1 MNLEQIQEMWEK
13 DSKIDPDNL
22 HDESLKIPQ
31 LHSKYYTLYNTITL
45 LRERAR
51 EQYAKVRLERYNY
64 YTGKAT
70 AEVYAEEP
78 FPYKVRE
85 KDAIQRHLEADDKM
99 NKIDMKIKYY
109 DVMLKFLEEI
119 IRAVSNRTYQI
130 KNAIEWNKFQA
141 GYESRLVRY
150 YRRIMK
156 SFKQLQEILGGVPND
171 GYFGHP
177 RLKIENPFSPPKE
190 KTKKTN
196 GGKGLTNK
204 LGNRATEIEDMI
216 KNMR

>member
-51 EQYAKVRLERYNY
+51 EQYNKVRLERYNY

-85 KDAIQRHLEADDKM
+85 KDAIQRHLDADDKM
-99 NKIDMKIKYY
+99 NKVDMKIKYY
-109 DVMLKFLEEI
+109 DIMLKFLEEI
-119 IRAVSNRTYQI
+119 IRNISGRTYQI

-141 GYESRLVRY
+141 G
-150 YRRIMK
+150 
-156 SFKQLQEILGGVPND
+156 FN
-171 GYFGHP
+171 
-177 RLKIENPFSPPKE
+177 
-190 KTKKTN
+190 
-196 GGKGLTNK
+196 
-204 LGNRATEIEDMI
+204 
-216 KNMR
+216 

>member
-1 MNLEQIQEMWEK
+1 MNLEQNQEMWEK

-51 EQYAKVRLERYNY
+51 EQYNKVRLERYNY

-85 KDAIQRHLEADDKM
+85 KDAIQRHLDADDKM

-109 DVMLKFLEEI
+109 DIMLKFLEEV

-141 GYESRLVRY
+141 GY
-150 YRRIMK
+150 
-156 SFKQLQEILGGVPND
+156 N
-171 GYFGHP
+171 
-177 RLKIENPFSPPKE
+177 
-190 KTKKTN
+190 
-196 GGKGLTNK
+196 
-204 LGNRATEIEDMI
+204 
-216 KNMR
+216 

>member
-45 LRERAR
+45 LREKAR
-51 EQYAKVRLERYNY
+51 EQYSKVRLERYNY

-99 NKIDMKIKYY
+99 NKVDMKIKYY
-109 DVMLKFLEEI
+109 DTMLKFLEEI

-141 GYESRLVRY
+141 G
-150 YRRIMK
+150 
-156 SFKQLQEILGGVPND
+156 FN
-171 GYFGHP
+171 
-177 RLKIENPFSPPKE
+177 
-190 KTKKTN
+190 
-196 GGKGLTNK
+196 
-204 LGNRATEIEDMI
+204 
-216 KNMR
+216 

>member
-1 MNLEQIQEMWEK
+1 MNLEKIQEMWEK
-13 DSKIDPDNL
+13 DSRIDPDNL

-45 LRERAR
+45 LREKAR
-51 EQYAKVRLERYNY
+51 ESYAKVRLERYNY

-70 AEVYAEEP
+70 AEVYVEEP

-85 KDAIQRHLEADDKM
+85 KDAIQRHLDADDKM

-119 IRAVSNRTYQI
+119 IRTVSNRTYQI

-141 GYESRLVRY
+141 G
-150 YRRIMK
+150 
-156 SFKQLQEILGGVPND
+156 
-171 GYFGHP
+171 FG
-177 RLKIENPFSPPKE
+177 
-190 KTKKTN
+190 
-196 GGKGLTNK
+196 
-204 LGNRATEIEDMI
+204 
-216 KNMR
+216 

>member
-1 MNLEQIQEMWEK
+1 MNLEQIQEMWER

-45 LRERAR
+45 LREKAR
-51 EQYAKVRLERYNY
+51 ESYAKVKLERYNY

-119 IRAVSNRTYQI
+119 IRNVSGRTYQI

-141 GYESRLVRY
+141 GY
-150 YRRIMK
+150 
-156 SFKQLQEILGGVPND
+156 N
-171 GYFGHP
+171 
-177 RLKIENPFSPPKE
+177 
-190 KTKKTN
+190 
-196 GGKGLTNK
+196 
-204 LGNRATEIEDMI
+204 
-216 KNMR
+216 

>member
-51 EQYAKVRLERYNY
+51 EQYNKVRLERYNY

-85 KDAIQRHLEADDKM
+85 KDAIQRHLAADDKM
-99 NKIDMKIKYY
+99 NKVDMKIKYY
-109 DVMLKFLEEI
+109 DIMLKFLEEI
-119 IRAVSNRTYQI
+119 IRNISGRTYQI

-141 GYESRLVRY
+141 GY
-150 YRRIMK
+150 
-156 SFKQLQEILGGVPND
+156 N
-171 GYFGHP
+171 
-177 RLKIENPFSPPKE
+177 
-190 KTKKTN
+190 
-196 GGKGLTNK
+196 
-204 LGNRATEIEDMI
+204 
-216 KNMR
+216 

>member
-1 MNLEQIQEMWEK
+1 MDLEKIQAMWEK
-13 DSKIDPDNL
+13 DSHIDPDNL

-45 LRERAR
+45 LREKAR
-51 EQYAKVRLERYNY
+51 EQYNKVRLERYNY

-85 KDAIQRHLEADDKM
+85 KDAIQRHLDADDRM

-109 DVMLKFLEEI
+109 DTMLKFLEEI

-141 GYESRLVRY
+141 GY
-150 YRRIMK
+150 
-156 SFKQLQEILGGVPND
+156 N
-171 GYFGHP
+171 
-177 RLKIENPFSPPKE
+177 
-190 KTKKTN
+190 
-196 GGKGLTNK
+196 
-204 LGNRATEIEDMI
+204 
-216 KNMR
+216 

>member
-45 LRERAR
+45 MREKAR
-51 EQYAKVRLERYNY
+51 SQYSKVRLERYNY

-99 NKIDMKIKYY
+99 NKVDMKIKYY
-109 DVMLKFLEEI
+109 DIMLKFLEEI
-119 IRAVSNRTYQI
+119 IRNISGRTYQI

-141 GYESRLVRY
+141 GY
-150 YRRIMK
+150 
-156 SFKQLQEILGGVPND
+156 N
-171 GYFGHP
+171 
-177 RLKIENPFSPPKE
+177 
-190 KTKKTN
+190 
-196 GGKGLTNK
+196 
-204 LGNRATEIEDMI
+204 
-216 KNMR
+216 

>member
-31 LHSKYYTLYNTITL
+31 LHSKYYTLYTTITL

-51 EQYAKVRLERYNY
+51 EQYNKVRLERYNY

-99 NKIDMKIKYY
+99 NKVDMKIKYY
-109 DVMLKFLEEI
+109 DIMLKFLEEV

-141 GYESRLVRY
+141 GY
-150 YRRIMK
+150 
-156 SFKQLQEILGGVPND
+156 N
-171 GYFGHP
+171 
-177 RLKIENPFSPPKE
+177 
-190 KTKKTN
+190 
-196 GGKGLTNK
+196 
-204 LGNRATEIEDMI
+204 
-216 KNMR
+216 

>member
-1 MNLEQIQEMWEK
+1 MDLEKIQAMWEK
-13 DSKIDPDNL
+13 DSHIDPDNL

-45 LRERAR
+45 LREKAR
-51 EQYAKVRLERYNY
+51 EQYSKVRLERYNY

-85 KDAIQRHLEADDKM
+85 KDAIQRHLDADDKM

-141 GYESRLVRY
+141 G
-150 YRRIMK
+150 
-156 SFKQLQEILGGVPND
+156 F
-171 GYFGHP
+171 
-177 RLKIENPFSPPKE
+177 
-190 KTKKTN
+190 
-196 GGKGLTNK
+196 
-204 LGNRATEIEDMI
+204 
-216 KNMR
+216 

>member
-51 EQYAKVRLERYNY
+51 EQYAKVRLERYKY

-99 NKIDMKIKYY
+99 NKVDMKIKYY
-109 DVMLKFLEEI
+109 DIMLKFLEEI
-119 IRAVSNRTYQI
+119 IRNISGRTYQI

-141 GYESRLVRY
+141 GY
-150 YRRIMK
+150 
-156 SFKQLQEILGGVPND
+156 N
-171 GYFGHP
+171 
-177 RLKIENPFSPPKE
+177 
-190 KTKKTN
+190 
-196 GGKGLTNK
+196 
-204 LGNRATEIEDMI
+204 
-216 KNMR
+216 

>member
-45 LRERAR
+45 LRERSR

-99 NKIDMKIKYY
+99 NKVDMKIKYY
-109 DVMLKFLEEI
+109 DIMLKFLEEI
-119 IRAVSNRTYQI
+119 IRNISGRTYQI

-141 GYESRLVRY
+141 GY
-150 YRRIMK
+150 
-156 SFKQLQEILGGVPND
+156 N
-171 GYFGHP
+171 
-177 RLKIENPFSPPKE
+177 
-190 KTKKTN
+190 
-196 GGKGLTNK
+196 
-204 LGNRATEIEDMI
+204 
-216 KNMR
+216 

>member
-1 MNLEQIQEMWEK
+1 MNLEQIQEMWER

-45 LRERAR
+45 LREKAR
-51 EQYAKVRLERYNY
+51 ESYAKVKLERYNY

-119 IRAVSNRTYQI
+119 IRTVSNRTYQI

-141 GYESRLVRY
+141 G
-150 YRRIMK
+150 
-156 SFKQLQEILGGVPND
+156 
-171 GYFGHP
+171 FG
-177 RLKIENPFSPPKE
+177 
-190 KTKKTN
+190 
-196 GGKGLTNK
+196 
-204 LGNRATEIEDMI
+204 
-216 KNMR
+216 